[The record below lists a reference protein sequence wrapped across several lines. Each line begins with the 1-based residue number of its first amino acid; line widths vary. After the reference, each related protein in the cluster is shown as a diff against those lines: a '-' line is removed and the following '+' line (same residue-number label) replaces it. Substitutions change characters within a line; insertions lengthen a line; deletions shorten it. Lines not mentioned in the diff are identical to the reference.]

1 VPPRVQNEV
10 TAEAS
15 DYLDYVSKKRYIL
28 STMIQRTLKIS
39 KFQSFFLLGPRG
51 VGKSTLL
58 KSSFAEEKC
67 LWLNLLN
74 PEIEHRY
81 AARPARILEDWDATP
96 ADVRRNGWIVIDE
109 IQRIPKILDLV
120 HLGIEEKRIKFA
132 LTGSS
137 ARKLRR
143 GASNLLA
150 GRAVE
155 FRLHPFSSFELS
167 KEFELED
174 ALNWGTLPRAVEL
187 KTEPVERRRFLTS
200 YVNTYLREE
209 IQAEQ
214 LVRKVE
220 PFRLFLEIAAAAN
233 GSILNVSKLAR
244 QSGVEP
250 RTAQRYFEVILDT
263 LIGFFLPS
271 FNRSVRQRQASH
283 PKFYFFDTG
292 VVRAALQVL
301 DSKVLPGTYEFGKL
315 FENFVILEAMKANDY
330 AESGFS
336 LSYFRSADGAEIDLI
351 ATKGTKKVVA
361 IEIKSTQDPD
371 ISDVRKLAR
380 ISREIHGSTPYIF
393 CLAKQPSLVE
403 GVRIVPWQL
412 GIQEV
417 FLTPVQD

>member
-1 VPPRVQNEV
+1 M
-10 TAEAS
+10 T
-15 DYLDYVSKKRYIL
+15 
-28 STMIQRTLKIS
+28 IQRTLKLS
-39 KFQSFFLLGPRG
+39 KYQSFFLLGPRG

-58 KSSFAEEKC
+58 KAHFSQENC
-67 LWLNLLN
+67 LWLNLLD

-81 AARPARILEDWDATP
+81 AARPTRILEDWDA
-96 ADVRRNGWIVIDE
+96 ASHEVRKNGWIVIDE
-109 IQRIPKILDLV
+109 IQRIPKLLDLV
-120 HLGIEEKRIKFA
+120 HLGIEEKKIKFA

-155 FRLHPFSSFELS
+155 FRLHAFSSFELS
-167 KEFELED
+167 KNFELED

-187 KTEPVERRRFLTS
+187 KPEPIERRRFLTS

-250 RTAQRYFEVILDT
+250 RTAQRYFEVLIDT
-263 LIGFFLPS
+263 LVGFFLPS

-292 VVRAALQVL
+292 VVRAAIQVL
-301 DSKVLPGTYEFGKL
+301 DSKIAPGTYEFGKM
-315 FENFVILEAMKANDY
+315 FEHFVILEAIKSNDY
-330 AESGFS
+330 AEAGFS

-351 ATKGTKKVVA
+351 AAKGIKKVFA

-371 ISDVRKLAR
+371 ISEIRKLAR
-380 ISREIHGSTPYIF
+380 IAGEIKGSVAYIF
-393 CLAKQPSLVE
+393 CLAKQPSMIE
-403 GVRIVPWQL
+403 GVRIVPWQQ
-412 GIQEV
+412 GIEEV
-417 FLTPVQD
+417 FLGSIL